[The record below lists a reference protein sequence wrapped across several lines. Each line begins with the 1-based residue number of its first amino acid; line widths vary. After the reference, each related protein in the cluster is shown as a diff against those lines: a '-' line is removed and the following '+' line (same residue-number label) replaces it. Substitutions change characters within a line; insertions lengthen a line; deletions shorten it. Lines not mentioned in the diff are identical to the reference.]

1 MKWAVMV
8 KGWAYIYWVLA
19 SGSRVELE
27 SLKV

>member
-8 KGWAYIYWVLA
+8 LGWAYIYWVLA